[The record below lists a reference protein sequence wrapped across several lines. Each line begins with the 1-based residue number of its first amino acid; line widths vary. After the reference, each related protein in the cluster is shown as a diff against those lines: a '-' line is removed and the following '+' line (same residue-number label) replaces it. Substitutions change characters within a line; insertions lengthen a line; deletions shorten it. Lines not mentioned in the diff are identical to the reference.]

1 MYNDLKVLNFNR
13 ILLYFPA
20 SKMWNFIEI
29 HPYGGL
35 ISALSTVFI
44 CITGYCFL
52 KWLTGEGNIE
62 IKDKTHSW
70 KNIKVTSKA
79 WYCSMCEELLLH
91 GIGVYC
97 DCCGVCSDNEC
108 FKTANKT
115 LPCKI
120 ITSKVDTQ
128 KHHWVKGNLPLGASC
143 TICHEECAVEPG
155 LVDYRCCWCDRNVH
169 EYCLSKL
176 NEICDFGPFR
186 NLIVPPWCVQV
197 VRRKGS
203 LHKHL
208 LLKGVKHPGWGNWS
222 PLVIVGNRKSGN
234 NDGEMVLSEFRRY
247 LNPAQIMD
255 LSERP
260 PAVILQWS
268 IFIAPQLVKMIVAGG
283 DGTVAWILS
292 AAHKLDLDPD
302 PAVGII
308 PLGTGNDLSRV
319 LGWGSGHSSE
329 LDVPSVLK
337 KLEKAESKALDRW
350 NVEITSHRHLSNLGI
365 RMSKTNIYMYNYISI
380 GVDAQVTLDFHKAR
394 SSRFYPFGS
403 RLFNKMM
410 YLCFGTQQVVAAD
423 CKNLEKRLNIFLD
436 GVQIDLPELESVVIL
451 NIPSWGAGVNL
462 WGEDFDDNI
471 QSYNDGILE
480 VLGVYSSFHIAQLQ
494 VGLSRP
500 HKIGQARI
508 VEIHLNTSAPI
519 QVDGEPWQQQPAHI
533 KISLV
538 NKATVLV
545 NQL

>member
-1 MYNDLKVLNFNR
+1 
-13 ILLYFPA
+13 
-20 SKMWNFIEI
+20 MWNFVEI
-29 HPYGGL
+29 YPYGGL

-44 CITGYCFL
+44 CISGYCLL
-52 KWLTGEGNIE
+52 KWLTGESTIE
-62 IKDKTHSW
+62 IRDKTHSW
-70 KNIKVTSKA
+70 KSINVTSKA

-97 DCCGVCSDNEC
+97 DCCGVCSDSEC
-108 FKTANKT
+108 LKKANNS
-115 LPCKI
+115 LPCKV
-120 ITSKVDTQ
+120 ITSKVDYQ

-143 TICHEECAVEPG
+143 AICHEECAVEPG
-155 LVDYRCCWCDRNVH
+155 LVDFRCCWCDRNIH
-169 EYCLSKL
+169 ECCLSNI
-176 NEICDFGPFR
+176 NEICDFGPFK

-208 LLKGVKHPGWGNWS
+208 LLKGVKHPGWNNWT
-222 PLVIVGNRKSGN
+222 PLVV
-234 NDGEMVLSEFRRY
+234 
-247 LNPAQIMD
+247 
-255 LSERP
+255 
-260 PAVILQWS
+260 
-268 IFIAPQLVKMIVAGG
+268 
-283 DGTVAWILS
+283 
-292 AAHKLDLDPD
+292 PD

-319 LGWGSGHSSE
+319 LGWGSGNSSE
-329 LDVPSVLK
+329 LDIPYVLK
-337 KLEKAESKALDRW
+337 NVQSAESTTLDRW
-350 NVEITSHRHLSNLGI
+350 KIEVTSFRHLSNLGI
-365 RMSKTNIYMYNYISI
+365 RMSKTDIYMYNYISI

-403 RLFNKMM
+403 RLFNKLL

-423 CKNLEKRLNIFLD
+423 CKNLEKRLNIYLD
-436 GVQIDLPELESVVIL
+436 GVQADLPELESIVIL

-462 WGEDFDDNI
+462 WGEDEDANL
-471 QSYNDGILE
+471 QSYNDGVLE

-494 VGLSRP
+494 VGLSKP
-500 HKIGQARI
+500 HKIGQARN

-519 QVDGEPWQQQPAHI
+519 QVDGEPWLQQPAHI

-545 NQL
+545 NRI